1 MGKHRFKTRCY
12 FDIKIDSQPVGRIVF
27 ELFND
32 VCPKAAENFK
42 KLCQGVCG
50 LGLKTGK
57 PLTYQGSIFHRVIK
71 GFMVQ
76 GGDFSNKDGTG
87 GESIYGGTFADECLT
102 TEHDRPF
109 LLSMANRG
117 PNTNGSQFFIT
128 TAPAPHLNGKHVV
141 FGHVISGEDVVRK
154 IEAVPISDTKAHRP
168 VKPIVIECC
177 GELIPVKKSKVVSGE
192 KKSKKA
198 KKAKKK
204 KKRKLSEGE
213 ESSDSESVLD
223 NECSVRKEEIPEV
236 PPPKFLYRGNYEE
249 DQLELRKKVD
259 LSPSISAYLS
269 NYSTESRHNIDGR
282 ESARSRYQEDRSG
295 RVIKGRGRIC
305 YQSPNSR
312 SGSPE
317 RSTTPPHWRQ
327 ASLHTQRLDQEE
339 WKQWSE
345 RRNHEQI
352 NNLQKRVSSHSSRG
366 SRQDPLSP
374 SIAASRNR
382 NPSTSPSSFVV
393 ADSGVS
399 DNLRDVGSSDKGLD
413 QLDDRRWRS
422 PSQSPSAHRV
432 LVNDSKLV
440 ENGSSLT
447 QNNISSISAV
457 RKKIYV
463 EYEGKPDDLRDRRYT
478 RSPEDLHQTSVS
490 EDLFGKD
497 ERTNQHISE
506 IDNEYMVDVDEDTKL
521 ISLPT
526 TTHEQSPKL
535 SKFSGYSSSKSSNA
549 SKRHLSDSPKM
560 SHINHSPS
568 KYCGSPNLKSPQQI
582 LISPANSYASGQQQK
597 YQSKSPILMI
607 SPKLP
612 TSFGDQIPVDETNII
627 SPSHIPY
634 PSPLLAAGSNDRMP
648 SPPSEGTQLSSP
660 PTLPNRNQVSPQL
673 HPRIPTPQQNNVKE
687 QDKVFS
693 ESDQLVLE
701 KIPSPEVPRKHS
713 LQQGKVSEESDSFL
727 LEKIPTPEEPRKQ
740 PSPSHS
746 DKQLKVAHRSRSAS
760 RGSTPGSKSNSS
772 CRSSSSRSR
781 SRSHSQTSHK
791 ERRRRAPRSPPPHL
805 VEKWKMRREM
815 LNQKR
820 RVVPPSV
827 AAYAPSGS
835 SEDRLRGIERRH
847 VSGRST
853 RIHSRSPSRSIP
865 SRRRS
870 RSSSSRS
877 KSGSY
882 SHGRTKSSI
891 RRGSPETDSTRNRR
905 SPGRDRKTSRSKS
918 HSRSPPKGCG
928 LKHRG
933 TSPSKPIIV
942 ITKKSQTTQPKK
954 NTPDDP
960 PFENTVTSSRWENPS
975 QIVEKSANQL
985 QGPWT
990 NKHWETNEKTDLDES
1005 LNKDEKKLA
1014 SGKIQGENS
1023 TSILQRLRVVH
1034 EASSKN
1040 GTQLSKDENSAGSDS
1055 KDKLESST
1063 ASAETTPV
1071 PVVPTMIKPQVPSVP
1086 KNQIKKPTAIR
1097 GRSHSSSSS
1106 SASSSSSSES
1116 SSRSSSRPKRSHVR
1130 SRSISSSR
1138 KIQRSDFSNSR
1149 SRGRGSRGRYS
1160 PVSRSYYTRSRSR
1173 SFSTRASTNWGTRT
1187 SYPSRNRS
1195 WSRSRSRS
1203 FSRDSRS
1210 HSSSARRHK
1219 RRHRRTRRG
1228 RNSSRSW
1235 SSSRSSSRSVRRR

>member
-1 MGKHRFKTRCY
+1 MGKHKFKTRCY
-12 FDIKIDSQPVGRIVF
+12 LDIKIDSQPVGRIVF

-32 VCPKAAENFK
+32 ICPKAAENFK

-57 PLTYQGSIFHRVIK
+57 PLTYQGSVFHRVIK

-168 VKPIVIECC
+168 VKSIVIESC
-177 GELIPVKKSKVVSGE
+177 GELIPVKKSKVIGEE

-204 KKRKLSEGE
+204 KRKLSEGE
-213 ESSDSESVLD
+213 EFSDSESGMD

-249 DQLELRKKVD
+249 DQLEHQKKMN
-259 LSPSISAYLS
+259 LSP
-269 NYSTESRHNIDGR
+269 RHDIDGR

-295 RVIKGRGRIC
+295 RVVKGRGRIC

-312 SGSPE
+312 SGSPG

-327 ASLHTQRLDQEE
+327 ASSHTQRLDQDE

-352 NNLQKRVSSHSSRG
+352 NNL
-366 SRQDPLSP
+366 
-374 SIAASRNR
+374 
-382 NPSTSPSSFVV
+382 
-393 ADSGVS
+393 
-399 DNLRDVGSSDKGLD
+399 
-413 QLDDRRWRS
+413 
-422 PSQSPSAHRV
+422 HRV
-432 LVNDSKLV
+432 LVNDSKVV
-440 ENGSSLT
+440 ENGSSPT
-447 QNNISSISAV
+447 QNNLSPVSIGP
-457 RKKIYV
+457 KKFYT
-463 EYEGKPDDLRDRRYT
+463 EFEGKPDDSSDRRYV
-478 RSPEDLHQTSVS
+478 RSPEDIRQTSVS

-497 ERTNQHISE
+497 RRANQRLSE
-506 IDNEYMVDVDEDTKL
+506 IDDEYMVDIDEDAKFKT
-521 ISLPT
+521 LPT

-535 SKFSGYSSSKSSNA
+535 SKFSEYSTIKPNDV
-549 SKRHLSDSPKM
+549 SKRDLGDSPKVY
-560 SHINHSPS
+560 HANQSPRKCS
-568 KYCGSPNLKSPQQI
+568 GSPNLKSPQQI
-582 LISPANSYASGQQQK
+582 LISPVNSCASGQQQK
-597 YQSKSPILMI
+597 YQSKSPVLML

-612 TSFGDQIPVDETNII
+612 TSFENQAPIDQPIII
-627 SPSHIPY
+627 SPSRIPY
-634 PSPLLAAGSNDRMP
+634 PSPLSGSGSNNRMP
-648 SPPSEGTQLSSP
+648 SPPCENARISSP
-660 PTLPNRNQVSPQL
+660 PDLSNRNQVSHEL
-673 HPRIPTPQQNNVKE
+673 SRIPTPPQPDNKE
-687 QDKVFS
+687 QGKVFS
-693 ESDQLVLE
+693 EETDLHKLE
-701 KIPSPEVPRKHS
+701 EIPSPEK
-713 LQQGKVSEESDSFL
+713 
-727 LEKIPTPEEPRKQ
+727 PRKQ

-746 DKQLKVAHRSRSAS
+746 DKQLKVTRGSRSAS
-760 RGSTPGSKSNSS
+760 RSSTLGSRSNSS
-772 CRSSSSRSR
+772 CESDSSRSC
-781 SRSHSQTSHK
+781 SRSHSQTSPK
-791 ERRRRAPRSPPPHL
+791 KRRRRTPRSPPPHL

-847 VSGRST
+847 LSGRST
-853 RIHSRSPSRSIP
+853 HIHSRSPSRSIP

-882 SHGRTKSSI
+882 THSRTKLNI
-891 RRGSPETDSTRNRR
+891 RRGSPEAESLRSRRR
-905 SPGRDRKTSRSKS
+905 SPSRDRKTSRSRS
-918 HSRSPPKGCG
+918 HSHSPPKSFG

-942 ITKKSQTTQPKK
+942 ITKKSQTTQKPTKIVTEDPSTENAVTTSKWENSPQILEK
-954 NTPDDP
+954 NT
-960 PFENTVTSSRWENPS
+960 NPH
-975 QIVEKSANQL
+975 L
-985 QGPWT
+985 GPWT
-990 NKHWETNEKTDLDES
+990 NKHWETGDKVELNES
-1005 LNKDEKKLA
+1005 VNKDEKKLTTA
-1014 SGKIQGENS
+1014 KTQGPNS
-1023 TSILQRLRVVH
+1023 ISILQRLRVIQ
-1034 EASSKN
+1034 EDSSKN
-1040 GTQLSKDENSAGSDS
+1040 EVHLNKDENSPAAVIDN
-1055 KDKLESST
+1055 KEKLENSVAASNETSSIPT
-1063 ASAETTPV
+1063 
-1071 PVVPTMIKPQVPSVP
+1071 VPTMIKPQVPPIS
-1086 KNQIKKPTAIR
+1086 KNQVKKPAAIR

-1106 SASSSSSSES
+1106 SASSSSSSGS
-1116 SSRSSSRPKRSHVR
+1116 SSRSSSRPKRSR
-1130 SRSISSSR
+1130 KRCRSISPSAR
-1138 KIQRSDFSNSR
+1138 KMQRSDFSDSR

-1235 SSSRSSSRSVRRR
+1235 SSSRSSSRSIRRR

>member
-1 MGKHRFKTRCY
+1 MGKHKFKTRCY
-12 FDIKIDSQPVGRIVF
+12 LDIKIDSQPAGRIVF

-32 VCPKAAENFK
+32 ICPKAAENFK

-57 PLTYQGSIFHRVIK
+57 PLTYQGSVFHRVIK

-128 TAPAPHLNGKHVV
+128 TAPAPHLNGKHMI

-168 VKPIVIECC
+168 VKSIVIESC
-177 GELIPVKKSKVVSGE
+177 GELIPVKKSKVMGEE

-204 KKRKLSEGE
+204 KRKLSEGE
-213 ESSDSESVLD
+213 EFSDSESGMD
-223 NECSVRKEEIPEV
+223 NECSVRKEEVPEV
-236 PPPKFLYRGNYEE
+236 PPPKFLYRGNYDE
-249 DQLELRKKVD
+249 DQLELQKKVN
-259 LSPSISAYLS
+259 LSPSISARIS
-269 NYSTESRHNIDGR
+269 NYSVESRHDIDSR
-282 ESARSRYQEDRSG
+282 ESARTRYQEDRSG
-295 RVIKGRGRIC
+295 RVVKGRGRIC

-327 ASLHTQRLDQEE
+327 ASSHTQRLDQDE

-352 NNLQKRVSSHSSRG
+352 NNLQRRVSSSRSSRG

-374 SIAASRNR
+374 SVAASRNR
-382 NPSTSPSSFVV
+382 NPSASPSSVV
-393 ADSGVS
+393 IANTGVS
-399 DNLRDVGSSDKGLD
+399 GSLRDIDSSEKGFSMD
-413 QLDDRRWRS
+413 QRDGHKQRS
-422 PSQSPSAHRV
+422 PSHSPSLAHRV

-440 ENGSSLT
+440 ENGSSPT
-447 QNNISSISAV
+447 QNNLSPVSAV
-457 RKKIYV
+457 PKKIYI
-463 EYEGKPDDLRDRRYT
+463 EFEGKPDDTSDRRCA
-478 RSPEDLHQTSVS
+478 RSPEDIRQTSVS
-490 EDLFGKD
+490 ENLFGKD
-497 ERTNQHISE
+497 RRANQRLSE
-506 IDNEYMVDVDEDTKL
+506 VDDEYVVDVDEDAKFKT
-521 ISLPT
+521 LPT

-535 SKFSGYSSSKSSNA
+535 SKFSEYSTVKSNDV
-549 SKRHLSDSPKM
+549 SKRDLGDSPKAY
-560 SHINHSPS
+560 HTNQSPG
-568 KYCGSPNLKSPQQI
+568 KYSGSPNLKSPQQI
-582 LISPANSYASGQQQK
+582 LISPVNSCASGQQQK
-597 YQSKSPILMI
+597 YQSKSPVLMA

-612 TSFGDQIPVDETNII
+612 TPFENQAPIDQPIII
-627 SPSHIPY
+627 SPSRIPY
-634 PSPLLAAGSNDRMP
+634 PSPPSRSGSNNRMP
-648 SPPSEGTQLSSP
+648 SPPSENARISSP
-660 PTLPNRNQVSPQL
+660 PDFSNRNQVSHEL
-673 HPRIPTPQQNNVKE
+673 SRIPTPPQPDNNKE
-687 QDKVFS
+687 QGKLFS
-693 ESDQLVLE
+693 EETDLHILE
-701 KIPSPEVPRKHS
+701 EIPSPEK
-713 LQQGKVSEESDSFL
+713 
-727 LEKIPTPEEPRKQ
+727 PRKQ
-740 PSPSHS
+740 PSPS
-746 DKQLKVAHRSRSAS
+746 DKQLKVTRGSRSAS
-760 RGSTPGSKSNSS
+760 RSSTLGSRSNSS
-772 CRSSSSRSR
+772 CESDSSRSC
-781 SRSHSQTSHK
+781 SRSHSQTSPK
-791 ERRRRAPRSPPPHL
+791 KRRRRTPRSPPPHL

-835 SEDRLRGIERRH
+835 SEDRLRGVERRH
-847 VSGRST
+847 LSGRST
-853 RIHSRSPSRSIP
+853 HIHSRSPSRSIP

-882 SHGRTKSSI
+882 THGRTKLNI
-891 RRGSPETDSTRNRR
+891 RRGSPEAESIRSRRR
-905 SPGRDRKTSRSKS
+905 SPSRDRKTSRSRS
-918 HSRSPPKGCG
+918 HSRSPPKSFG

-942 ITKKSQTTQPKK
+942 ITKKSQTTQKPTKIV
-954 NTPDDP
+954 TEDP
-960 PFENTVTSSRWENPS
+960 PTENTVTTSKWENSP
-975 QIVEKSANQL
+975 QIVEKNTNQHL
-985 QGPWT
+985 GPWT
-990 NKHWETNEKTDLDES
+990 NKHWETGDKVELDES
-1005 LNKDEKKLA
+1005 VNKDEKKLA
-1014 SGKIQGENS
+1014 TAKTQGPNS
-1023 TSILQRLRVVH
+1023 TSVLQRLRVVQ
-1034 EASSKN
+1034 EDSSKN
-1040 GTQLSKDENSAGSDS
+1040 EVHLHKNENSSAAVIDN
-1055 KDKLESST
+1055 KEKLENSIP
-1063 ASAETTPV
+1063 ASNETTSIPT
-1071 PVVPTMIKPQVPSVP
+1071 VPTMIKPQVPPISR
-1086 KNQIKKPTAIR
+1086 NQVKKPTAIR

-1106 SASSSSSSES
+1106 SASSSSSSGS
-1116 SSRSSSRPKRSHVR
+1116 SSRSSSRPKRSR
-1130 SRSISSSR
+1130 KRCRSISSSAR
-1138 KIQRSDFSNSR
+1138 KMQRSDFSDSR

-1235 SSSRSSSRSVRRR
+1235 SSSRSSSRSIRRR

>member
-1 MGKHRFKTRCY
+1 MGKHKFKTRCY
-12 FDIKIDSQPVGRIVF
+12 LDIKIDSQPVGRIVF

-32 VCPKAAENFK
+32 ICPKAAENFK

-57 PLTYQGSIFHRVIK
+57 PLTYQGSVFHRVIK

-168 VKPIVIECC
+168 VKSIVIESC
-177 GELIPVKKSKVVSGE
+177 GELIPVKKSKVIGEE
-192 KKSKKA
+192 KKSKKT
-198 KKAKKK
+198 KKAKK

-213 ESSDSESVLD
+213 EFSDSESGMD

-249 DQLELRKKVD
+249 DQLELQKKAN
-259 LSPSISAYLS
+259 LSPSISARIS
-269 NYSTESRHNIDGR
+269 NYSVESRHDIDSR

-295 RVIKGRGRIC
+295 RVVKGRGRIC

-312 SGSPE
+312 SGSPG

-327 ASLHTQRLDQEE
+327 ASSHTQRLDQDE
-339 WKQWSE
+339 WKQWNE

-352 NNLQKRVSSHSSRG
+352 NNLQRRVSSSRSSRG

-382 NPSTSPSSFVV
+382 NPSASPSSVV
-393 ADSGVS
+393 IANTGVS
-399 DNLRDVGSSDKGLD
+399 GSLRDIDSSEKEFSMD
-413 QLDDRRWRS
+413 QRDGNKQRS
-422 PSQSPSAHRV
+422 PSHSPSLDHRV
-432 LVNDSKLV
+432 LVNDSKVV
-440 ENGSSLT
+440 ENGSSPT
-447 QNNISSISAV
+447 QNNLSPVSIGP
-457 RKKIYV
+457 KKLYT
-463 EYEGKPDDLRDRRYT
+463 EFEGKPDDPSDRRYV
-478 RSPEDLHQTSVS
+478 RSPEDIRQTSVS

-497 ERTNQHISE
+497 RRANQRLSE
-506 IDNEYMVDVDEDTKL
+506 IDDEYMVDIDEDAKFKT
-521 ISLPT
+521 LPT

-535 SKFSGYSSSKSSNA
+535 SKFSEYSTIKVS
-549 SKRHLSDSPKM
+549 HELS
-560 SHINHSPS
+560 
-568 KYCGSPNLKSPQQI
+568 
-582 LISPANSYASGQQQK
+582 
-597 YQSKSPILMI
+597 
-607 SPKLP
+607 
-612 TSFGDQIPVDETNII
+612 
-627 SPSHIPY
+627 
-634 PSPLLAAGSNDRMP
+634 
-648 SPPSEGTQLSSP
+648 
-660 PTLPNRNQVSPQL
+660 
-673 HPRIPTPQQNNVKE
+673 RIPTPPQPDNKE
-687 QDKVFS
+687 QGKVFS
-693 ESDQLVLE
+693 EETDLHKLE
-701 KIPSPEVPRKHS
+701 EIPSPEK
-713 LQQGKVSEESDSFL
+713 
-727 LEKIPTPEEPRKQ
+727 PRKQ

-746 DKQLKVAHRSRSAS
+746 DRQLKVTRGSRSAS
-760 RGSTPGSKSNSS
+760 RSSTLGSRSNSS
-772 CRSSSSRSR
+772 CESDSSRSR
-781 SRSHSQTSHK
+781 SRSHSQTSPK
-791 ERRRRAPRSPPPHL
+791 KRRRRTPRSPPPHL

-847 VSGRST
+847 LSGRST
-853 RIHSRSPSRSIP
+853 HIHSRSPSRSIP

-882 SHGRTKSSI
+882 THSRTKLNV
-891 RRGSPETDSTRNRR
+891 RRGSPEAESLRSRRR
-905 SPGRDRKTSRSKS
+905 SPSRDRKTSRSRS
-918 HSRSPPKGCG
+918 HSRSPPKSFG

-942 ITKKSQTTQPKK
+942 ITKKSQTTQKPTKIVTEDPSTESAVTTSKWENSPQILEK
-954 NTPDDP
+954 NT
-960 PFENTVTSSRWENPS
+960 
-975 QIVEKSANQL
+975 NQHL
-985 QGPWT
+985 GPWT
-990 NKHWETNEKTDLDES
+990 NKHWETGDKVEIDES
-1005 LNKDEKKLA
+1005 VNKEEKKLVTA
-1014 SGKIQGENS
+1014 KTQGPNS
-1023 TSILQRLRVVH
+1023 ISILQRLRVIQ
-1034 EASSKN
+1034 EDSSKN
-1040 GTQLSKDENSAGSDS
+1040 EVNKDENSLAAVIDN
-1055 KDKLESST
+1055 KEKLENSVA
-1063 ASAETTPV
+1063 ASNETTSIPT
-1071 PVVPTMIKPQVPSVP
+1071 VPTMIKPQVPPIS
-1086 KNQIKKPTAIR
+1086 KNQVKKPAAIR

-1106 SASSSSSSES
+1106 SASSSSSSGS
-1116 SSRSSSRPKRSHVR
+1116 SSRSSSRPKRSR
-1130 SRSISSSR
+1130 KRCRSISSSAR
-1138 KIQRSDFSNSR
+1138 KMQRSDFSDSR

-1235 SSSRSSSRSVRRR
+1235 SSSRSSSRSIRRR